1 MSEFAGEICTSIDIS
16 QFTAVLT
23 HNGIRAK
30 VGNSSH
36 YEGGAY
42 IRIEEGAT
50 EFTLENIGADY
61 LARGYAS
68 SVDRMYQAA
77 NKVSEVLITLDICH
91 AFEVYNESTEIV
103 YYLHHN
109 CPQ

>member
-1 MSEFAGEICTSIDIS
+1 MSEFAVEIFTSIDIS
-16 QFTAVLT
+16 QFAMLLRV
-23 HNGIRAK
+23 NGIRAG
-30 VGNSSH
+30 VGDSSH

-42 IRIEEGAT
+42 IRIEEGA
-50 EFTLENIGADY
+50 ELTLENIGGEY

-68 SVDRMYQAA
+68 SIDRMYQAA
-77 NKVSEVLITLDICH
+77 NKVSEVLIILDICH

-109 CPQ
+109 CPR